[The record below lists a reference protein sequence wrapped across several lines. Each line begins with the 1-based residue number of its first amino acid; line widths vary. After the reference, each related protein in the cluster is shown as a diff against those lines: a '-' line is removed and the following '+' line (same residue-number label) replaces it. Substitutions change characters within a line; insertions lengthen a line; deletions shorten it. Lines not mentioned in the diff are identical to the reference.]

1 MMVDMPVCLHMQN
14 WLGIGIMV
22 LLVVYHYVTVDVQPQ
37 QPQQQ

>member
-1 MMVDMPVCLHMQN
+1 MWSDNDLGFFTN

-22 LLVVYHYVTVDVQPQ
+22 LLVLYHYVTADA